1 MIVVGDIKLVG
12 VGATLGPERNPVT
25 FKVGINVVVPGQCD
39 DFGAG
44 AS

>member
-12 VGATLGPERNPVT
+12 VDATLGPERDPVT
-25 FKVGINVVVPGQCD
+25 FKVGLGVVVPGQCD
-39 DFGAG
+39 GFGAG